1 MWDLRRREPPPQHA
15 EMWRG
20 HMASALPPCFNADVA
35 LPRLLFLV
43 SPTCEICVSGA
54 MAAASTVLSL
64 PRADAFRLYILWLP
78 VLEADTLQ
86 AVERARE
93 LLPGDDRMGHF
104 WDHDLGLSRAYYR
117 VLQLG
122 QHPRRPRVAWDL
134 FLLYDAGSVWHED
147 PPAPALWMHQLFLED
162 VPKLDA
168 TVLRRHLERRMPAE
182 QMLPEAPETEAR

>member
-1 MWDLRRREPPPQHA
+1 MWALKRYEPPPQPA

-54 MAAASTVLSL
+54 MAAAHTVLSL
-64 PRADAFRLYILWLP
+64 
-78 VLEADTLQ
+78 
-86 AVERARE
+86 
-93 LLPGDDRMGHF
+93 
-104 WDHDLGLSRAYYR
+104 
-117 VLQLG
+117 
-122 QHPRRPRVAWDL
+122 PRVAWDL

-147 PPAPALWMHQLFLED
+147 PPVPALWMHQLFLEG
-162 VPKLDA
+162 VPKLEA

-182 QMLPEAPETEAR
+182 QALPEAPETEER